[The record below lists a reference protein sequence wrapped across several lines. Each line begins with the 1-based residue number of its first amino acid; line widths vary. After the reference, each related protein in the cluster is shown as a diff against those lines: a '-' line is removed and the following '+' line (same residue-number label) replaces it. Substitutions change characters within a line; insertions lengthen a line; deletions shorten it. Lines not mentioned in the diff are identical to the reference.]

1 VGHLKMVS
9 FFQLIS
15 HGVQHMDSLVISSI
29 QQLRRRN
36 MPHYRMWKRER
47 GVTED
52 WKSNGAY
59 CPKGRVVMGDLI
71 DIGELASR

>member
-1 VGHLKMVS
+1 
-9 FFQLIS
+9 
-15 HGVQHMDSLVISSI
+15 
-29 QQLRRRN
+29 